1 MIGLHVAAIS
11 RQRGA
16 CAFQG
21 VDLSRD
27 QDVLDATILTRP
39 CIGRVAPKYRR
50 YTESKRKPQACRESL
65 TKENGLEG
73 MTSRRFDSHGPRDF
87 ADSANG
93 KAKASWVR
101 DPAGATGPLG
111 GTSGH
116 VWCEERCIESVHKA
130 QRESLH
136 FQHDSLDEWLESD
149 STATARRERK
159 EMFPDISLG
168 CWLAKWHQGGGG
180 GAMAGRPPGRRT
192 RKILPIRKH
201 GRRRDVARGMPPPA
215 HRPPMLR
222 RATGQRE
229 SASGGPDSRRDCKES
244 FGLAFR

>member
-1 MIGLHVAAIS
+1 MWLSALYLLDREVVTVCHHPAAAIH
-11 RQRGA
+11 
-16 CAFQG
+16 
-21 VDLSRD
+21 
-27 QDVLDATILTRP
+27 LT
-39 CIGRVAPKYRR
+39 
-50 YTESKRKPQACRESL
+50 L
-65 TKENGLEG
+65 GLAQ
-73 MTSRRFDSHGPRDF
+73 P
-87 ADSANG
+87 
-93 KAKASWVR
+93 
-101 DPAGATGPLG
+101 PLG
-111 GTSGH
+111 RHIAHLGFGA
-116 VWCEERCIESVHKA
+116 CIESVHKA

-136 FQHDSLDEWLESD
+136 FQHDSLDERLESG

-159 EMFPDISLG
+159 EMFPGISLG
-168 CWLAKWHQGGGG
+168 CWLARWHQGGGG

-192 RKILPIRKH
+192 RKMLPIRKH